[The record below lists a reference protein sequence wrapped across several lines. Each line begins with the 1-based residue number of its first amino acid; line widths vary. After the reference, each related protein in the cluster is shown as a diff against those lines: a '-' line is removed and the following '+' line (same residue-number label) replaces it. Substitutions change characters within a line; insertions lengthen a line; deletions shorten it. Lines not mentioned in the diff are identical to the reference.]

1 MRHPAEVPPPGPRDL
16 HSHPMVDGLL
26 LDIDGVLAISWKPL
40 PGAVEAMASLRA
52 DGIPF
57 RLITNTTT
65 HSCADLA
72 VTLTGAGFDVRPD
85 ELITAVVATAEHLR
99 EAHPGASVYVLTDG
113 DPSEDMTG
121 VRLVDRP
128 EDADVVVLGGAC
140 DAFGYEA
147 VNRVFRRL
155 MDGAALVAMH
165 RNRYWKTSR
174 GLELD
179 TGAYVAGLEEATGV
193 TAVACGKP
201 SEAFFR
207 AALALIGVPAA
218 RALMVG
224 DDIVSDIEGARA
236 AGMRAALVQTGKYR
250 DGDLER
256 GSPDVVLGSFAE
268 LPAWLRAERGA

>member
-1 MRHPAEVPPPGPRDL
+1 
-16 HSHPMVDGLL
+16 MVDGLL
-26 LDIDGVLAISWKPL
+26 LDIDGV
-40 PGAVEAMASLRA
+40 
-52 DGIPF
+52 PF

-72 VTLTGAGFDVRPD
+72 DTLRGAGFDVQPD
-85 ELITAVVATAEHLR
+85 EVITAVVATAEHLR
-99 EAHPGASVYVLTDG
+99 DTHPAAAVFVLTDG
-113 DPSEDMTG
+113 DPSGDMTG

-140 DAFGYEA
+140 DDYTYDAM
-147 VNRVFRRL
+147 NRVFRRV

-179 TGAYVAGLEEATGV
+179 TGAYVAALEEATGV

-201 SEAFFR
+201 SGAFFR

-224 DDIVSDIEGARA
+224 DDIVSDVEGARA

-268 LPAWLRAERGA
+268 LPAWLRAQRGA